1 MSRTRSAESQ
11 GRKGARTDLRINTC
25 MYKYQAQVKVG
36 GVWIRTIIH
45 ADNQLHAKLLAQYQY
60 GTSNVPFAP
69 IKIG

>member
-1 MSRTRSAESQ
+1 
-11 GRKGARTDLRINTC
+11 
-25 MYKYQAQVKVG
+25 MYKYQAQVKMG